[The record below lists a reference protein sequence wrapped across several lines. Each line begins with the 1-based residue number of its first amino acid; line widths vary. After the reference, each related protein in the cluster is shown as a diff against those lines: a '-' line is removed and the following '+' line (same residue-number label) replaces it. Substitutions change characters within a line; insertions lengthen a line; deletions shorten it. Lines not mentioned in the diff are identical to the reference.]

1 MLFCRVGDHVIVM
14 LLWGAESGEEGKKIS
29 ELKRREKVI
38 QGSGTALNH
47 CSSSCGKR
55 CFRSIR
61 WKNCVLW
68 PY

>member
-14 LLWGAESGEEGKKIS
+14 LLWGAESGEEGKKS
-29 ELKRREKVI
+29 VKGEVI